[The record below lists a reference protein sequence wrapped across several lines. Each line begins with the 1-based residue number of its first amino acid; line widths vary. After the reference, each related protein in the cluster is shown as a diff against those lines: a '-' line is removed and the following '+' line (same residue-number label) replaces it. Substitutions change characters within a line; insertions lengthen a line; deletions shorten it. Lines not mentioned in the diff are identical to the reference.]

1 MKKICAILLS
11 VLMLVSLCVPAD
23 AFELEAVETVK
34 ETTADPA
41 EVTDAALTAVDP
53 LLRPGLNTVNGKTV
67 PEDFE
72 GWTKD
77 NPAIISSKAATAR
90 KIATSPADVNG
101 HAADNAVVL
110 ERINA
115 ASEAYPQYVIAAR
128 MEKGRTYALAFN
140 LYGVLNTTDVCAWIM
155 SSDSRQVVAN
165 FGELFGKAI
174 QGNSWYSF
182 ENKALSWN
190 KDSGNV
196 LLIQLK
202 APKNEASNYTWY
214 LDDLLVMPYY
224 KINYIGT
231 DGHGSFDRAGAV

>member
-11 VLMLVSLCVPAD
+11 VLMLVSLCVPAG

-90 KIATSPADVNG
+90 KIENSPADVNG
-101 HAADNAVVL
+101 HAADKCVVL
-110 ERINA
+110 ERKN
-115 ASEAYPQYVIAAR
+115 IAA
-128 MEKGRTYALAFN
+128 
-140 LYGVLNTTDVCAWIM
+140 
-155 SSDSRQVVAN
+155 
-165 FGELFGKAI
+165 
-174 QGNSWYSF
+174 
-182 ENKALSWN
+182 EN
-190 KDSGNV
+190 
-196 LLIQLK
+196 
-202 APKNEASNYTWY
+202 
-214 LDDLLVMPYY
+214 
-224 KINYIGT
+224 
-231 DGHGSFDRAGAV
+231 